1 MISDC
6 HMHTCFSDD
15 SNTPVEAMAE
25 RAISLGMKRI
35 CITDHYDMDFPDGE
49 FTLDTAAYLKK
60 LEEVREKYSDRL
72 DLCVG
77 VELGLQPHL
86 KEEISRYLNEFSFD
100 FVIGSVHLVDGVD
113 PDDRDE
119 IKRTDEEMYREYFRF
134 TLECVRNIR
143 GFQSLGH
150 MDYVVRYGYQKE
162 RDYSYYKYAD
172 IIDESLRELI
182 QRDIALEMNTGGF
195 KYGLGFPNPHP
206 DILKRYRELG
216 GTMVTAGSDAHR
228 PEQVGYQFQTLKQ
241 IVSDAGFDCLTV
253 FNGRKPEFIKI

>member
-134 TLECVRNIR
+134 TLE
-143 GFQSLGH
+143 
-150 MDYVVRYGYQKE
+150 
-162 RDYSYYKYAD
+162 
-172 IIDESLRELI
+172 
-182 QRDIALEMNTGGF
+182 
-195 KYGLGFPNPHP
+195 
-206 DILKRYRELG
+206 
-216 GTMVTAGSDAHR
+216 
-228 PEQVGYQFQTLKQ
+228 
-241 IVSDAGFDCLTV
+241 
-253 FNGRKPEFIKI
+253 